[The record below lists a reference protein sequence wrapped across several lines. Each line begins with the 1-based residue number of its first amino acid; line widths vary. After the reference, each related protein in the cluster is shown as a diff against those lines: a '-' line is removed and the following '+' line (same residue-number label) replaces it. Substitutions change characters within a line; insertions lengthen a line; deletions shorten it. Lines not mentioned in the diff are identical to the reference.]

1 LKWCSACSRFK
12 QLSASLDCLELLY
25 TLKVQSGRMREV
37 FFKSAVATGAVL
49 LTACATAPPAPL
61 SKTDV
66 PASAVSIAVASPT
79 SVVKSRSLATPTA
92 GFKIES
98 PIDLAVPDFANGLTR
113 LDLTFSESSKE
124 LERGGA
130 SWYGPGFHG
139 KRTANGERYDMNAMT
154 AAHKTLPFG
163 TMVRVKSLVNGRE
176 VLVRIT
182 DRGPFIRNR
191 IIDLSR
197 AAAAELGMLSL
208 GFKQVVLMVAEGEVA
223 GKPARV
229 VKSRLGLKR

>member
-1 LKWCSACSRFK
+1 MLCF
-12 QLSASLDCLELLY
+12 ELLY
-25 TLKVQSGRMREV
+25 TLRVRSGRMKEIFR
-37 FFKSAVATGAVL
+37 KAAVVTGAAF
-49 LTACATAPPAPL
+49 LTACAVAPPTPL
-61 SKTDV
+61 PKTDSQ
-66 PASAVSIAVASPT
+66 ASSVSAAAVSSTAVA
-79 SVVKSRSLATPTA
+79 KSRSTATPSG

-98 PIDLAVPDFANGLTR
+98 PMDVPVPIFANELTK
-113 LDLTFSESSKE
+113 LDLTFSESGRE

-130 SWYGPGFHG
+130 SWYGPNFHG
-139 KRTANGERYDMNAMT
+139 KRTANGERYDMHALT

-176 VLVRIT
+176 VMVRIT

-208 GFKQVVLMVAEGEVA
+208 GFKQVALMVAEGEVV

-229 VKSRLGLKR
+229 VKRRLGLKR